1 MKLFIVN
8 VKDWDYDFV
17 DSIVVI
23 AKNKE
28 NAIKLA
34 IEHDNF
40 FKNNI
45 GEVIEVLLMEEFVIH
60 ESIIRG

>member
-8 VKDWDYDFV
+8 VEDWGYDSV

-45 GEVIEVLLMEEFVIH
+45 GEVIEVLLMKEFVVH
-60 ESIIRG
+60 ESIIHG

>member
-8 VKDWDYDFV
+8 VKDEVYDFV
-17 DSIVVI
+17 DSVVVI

-34 IEHDNF
+34 IEHDDF
-40 FKNNI
+40 FENNI
-45 GEVIEVLLMEEFVIH
+45 GEVIEVLLIKEFVVH
-60 ESIIRG
+60 ESIIHG